1 MPLITPEMQQSLRRQ
16 QAQFQRGMFPGAVC
30 GALAGIAPVA
40 LLLMILSGGGSYN
53 LPASE
58 VLGFA
63 IMSVGLLSLAGAV
76 IGGLLRTAAAA
87 LRRRLTAAR

>member
-16 QAQFQRGMFPGAVC
+16 QAQFQRGMFPGAVA
-30 GALAGIAPVA
+30 GALAGLAPVA

-53 LPASE
+53 IRASE

-63 IMSVGLLSLAGAV
+63 VMSVGLLSLAGALL
-76 IGGLLRTAAAA
+76 GGLLLTAAAA
-87 LRRRLTAAR
+87 LRRALVRRR